1 MEVEAGAARLKELSR
16 LSEETAAARRENEKA
31 CASTRA
37 EEAEAIKAAEAAAA
51 AASAVAALNGKSSQS
66 HPGTAPRAA
75 PPSTD
80 ANESGTD
87 GPAHGSEVTHEE
99 SPAVAGVLDSK
110 RPATTTVT
118 SDPKR
123 RRRSR
128 EAGVVI
134 DPLSGGVEG
143 GNAGNARNAGNAAGG
158 GGRLSRT
165 GTRGSATGL
174 GLVPHPVFARREQQ
188 AAKEAEA
195 SAPSAE
201 DVLGMA
207 REANELAD
215 KIRAC
220 EEKLEAANTVRDP
233 HVMNGA
239 PRCVR
244 RVPSK

>member
-1 MEVEAGAARLKELSR
+1 MEVEAGSARLKELSR

-31 CASTRA
+31 YASTRA

-51 AASAVAALNGKSSQS
+51 AAAAVAALNGKSSQS
-66 HPGTAPRAA
+66 HLGTAPRAA

-87 GPAHGSEVTHEE
+87 GPAHGSEVTDEE

-128 EAGVVI
+128 EAGVVV

-143 GNAGNARNAGNAAGG
+143 GNAGNAAGG

-174 GLVPHPVFARREQQ
+174 GLVPHPVFARREQ
-188 AAKEAEA
+188 AAGKEAEA

-201 DVLGMA
+201 DVVGMA

-233 HVMNGA
+233 HVMNGT
-239 PRCVR
+239 PWCVR
-244 RVPSK
+244 RVSSK